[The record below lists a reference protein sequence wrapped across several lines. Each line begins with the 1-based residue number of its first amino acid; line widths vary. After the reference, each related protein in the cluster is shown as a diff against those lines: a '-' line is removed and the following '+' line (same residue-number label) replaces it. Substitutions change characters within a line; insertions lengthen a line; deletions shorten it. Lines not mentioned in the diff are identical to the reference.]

1 MSMSISTIPYWQKLK
16 DPRWQKRRLEIMKKH
31 EFSCSFC
38 ADPSEEL
45 HIHHWDYRKGAEPW
59 EYDDSELA
67 CLCHSCHQ
75 DYHKGRTAFN
85 KTMLRDPIRC
95 LLMFS
100 VQESM
105 DSNHPD
111 LVEFCESMLEC
122 INLFKNIKTDE
133 RKKESLRK
141 TRVRRIHNLMKKAT
155 SIFDKEVDLK

>member
-1 MSMSISTIPYWQKLK
+1 
-16 DPRWQKRRLEIMKKH
+16 
-31 EFSCSFC
+31 
-38 ADPSEEL
+38 
-45 HIHHWDYRKGAEPW
+45 
-59 EYDDSELA
+59 
-67 CLCHSCHQ
+67 
-75 DYHKGRTAFN
+75 
-85 KTMLRDPIRC
+85 MLRDPIRC